1 MKHVTKTSTDDE
13 KGWQTELFS
22 LFGGLTAAHLMIS
35 WTRHLI
41 FMIF

>member
-1 MKHVTKTSTDDE
+1 MKHVSKIFTDNE
-13 KGWQTELFS
+13 KWWQTELFS